1 MLRSGSWLVRFAAR
15 VDWLP
20 LAALVS
26 SAWIFVAV
34 ASVSDGE
41 PAAASAQAAAGHD
54 LHAMARRLSQRLEQ
68 GTGDAAAWTLL
79 ARSWAAVGEHKLARE
94 AYARASALDPQDAVT
109 LAEWAQSRVLGG
121 ERVDSRP
128 VRDLVGAAL
137 QRDPAQ
143 ALALALDGDAA
154 YERGELAR
162 ASARWQAA
170 RAVLDAADTEL
181 AATLER
187 RLSGLDAGARGL
199 NAAFGR

>member
-41 PAAASAQAAAGHD
+41 PAAASAQPAAGHD

-137 QRDPAQ
+137 QRDPAPAPVRAGKRHARYSMRPTPNSPRRWSAGCQ
-143 ALALALDGDAA
+143 AWTP
-154 YERGELAR
+154 AR
-162 ASARWQAA
+162 A
-170 RAVLDAADTEL
+170 
-181 AATLER
+181 
-187 RLSGLDAGARGL
+187 G
-199 NAAFGR
+199 